1 MGGAEST
8 RLMGRVDGKI
18 ALVTGASHER
28 GIGRGIAVALA
39 REGADVACCDIA
51 FEDAGEEL
59 AEELRSLG
67 RRAGFYRLDVT
78 DRADVARVIERV
90 EADLG
95 PIDIVASNAG
105 TADWESFQ
113 EITNES
119 WDRVVAVNLTG
130 AFNVGQAAA
139 RAMVGNGTGGR
150 IVFTSS
156 VHAQMGFPK
165 MAVYGST
172 KLAVASLADHMAL
185 ELAEYGILVNHI
197 GPGWVKSQLND
208 RSPDLQTEEDERATM
223 ELIPVHRP
231 SEPIEQG
238 YAVVYLCSA
247 EAAYVTGEFLRVDGG
262 LVVGKY

>member
-1 MGGAEST
+1 
-8 RLMGRVDGKI
+8 MGRLDGKV

-28 GIGRGIAVALA
+28 GIGRGIAFALA
-39 REGADVACCDIA
+39 AEGADVACADVA
-51 FEDAGEEL
+51 FEEAGEEL
-59 AEELRSLG
+59 AERLHELG

-78 DRADVARVIERV
+78 DRSSVDDVIERV
-90 EADLG
+90 ESDLG
-95 PIDIVASNAG
+95 PLDIVASNAG
-105 TADWESFQ
+105 TAAWESFH
-113 EITNES
+113 EITPEA

-139 RAMVGNGTGGR
+139 RAMVRHGRGGR

-156 VHAQMGFPK
+156 VHVQMGFPQ

-172 KLAVASLADHMAL
+172 KLALASLADHMAL
-185 ELAEYGILVNHI
+185 ELAEHGILVNHI

-208 RSPDLQTEEDERATM
+208 GSPSLQTEEDERATM
-223 ELIPVHRP
+223 ELIPLHRP

-238 YAVVYLCSA
+238 HAVVYLCSP
-247 EAAYVTGEFLRVDGG
+247 EADYVTGEFLRVDGG